1 MHIDALTH
9 SNTYTYQQ
17 TRHVL
22 VQTLIKNL
30 NGYLRYLAGRNLY
43 FSCNRERKL
52 CMRIHI
58 TDFVQVHL
66 VFRWVLIR
74 SSEVRITT
82 IAIST
87 THLHIIG
94 RNSVLRGELPF
105 CKTMYHCQDGYA
117 YTAISISSNIHK
129 WRKLSFYR
137 IFKCFA
143 PSVQWRFRFDNDYR
157 SHSPRS
163 RLQRSIKY
171 GLP

>member
-1 MHIDALTH
+1 M
-9 SNTYTYQQ
+9 
-17 TRHVL
+17 L

-52 CMRIHI
+52 CMTIHI

-74 SSEVRITT
+74 SSEVCITT
-82 IAIST
+82 IAISS

-94 RNSVLRGELPF
+94 RNSVLQGGTTILQNNVSLSRWICIYGNQHI
-105 CKTMYHCQDGYA
+105 KQYSQT
-117 YTAISISSNIHK
+117 K
-129 WRKLSFYR
+129 KKLSFYR

-157 SHSPRS
+157 PHSPQS

-171 GLP
+171 GLPLICKIYYEN